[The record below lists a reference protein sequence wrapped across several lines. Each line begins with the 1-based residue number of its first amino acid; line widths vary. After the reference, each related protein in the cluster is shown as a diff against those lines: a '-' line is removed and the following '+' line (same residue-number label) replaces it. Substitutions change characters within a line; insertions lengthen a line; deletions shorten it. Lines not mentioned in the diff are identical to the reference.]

1 VRPKETDL
9 IALLQTGHLDF
20 LFIYSSI
27 AVQHKLNYILLPDE
41 INLSNHKFDAGYNQ
55 ATTQIRGRKPH
66 ELNIVSGEA
75 IIYGLTIPNDAPNK
89 TVAAR
94 FVAFILSKPGQE
106 ILSRFGHRK
115 LEKIQVEAEDL
126 VPEIIRRQLSS

>member
-1 VRPKETDL
+1 
-9 IALLQTGHLDF
+9 
-20 LFIYSSI
+20 
-27 AVQHKLNYILLPDE
+27 
-41 INLSNHKFDAGYNQ
+41 
-55 ATTQIRGRKPH
+55 
-66 ELNIVSGEA
+66 
-75 IIYGLTIPNDAPNK
+75 
-89 TVAAR
+89 VAAR